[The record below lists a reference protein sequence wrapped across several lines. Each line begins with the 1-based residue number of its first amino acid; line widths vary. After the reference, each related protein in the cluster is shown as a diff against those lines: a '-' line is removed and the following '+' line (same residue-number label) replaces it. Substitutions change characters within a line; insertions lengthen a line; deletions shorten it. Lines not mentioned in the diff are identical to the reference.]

1 MGEFEKQLDI
11 KETILRRIG
20 NTPLMK
26 LENIPGVVVSPKVTI
41 YAKAEW
47 FNPGGSVKDRA
58 ALNMIVE
65 AQRSGKLTKDKI
77 IVDATSGN
85 TGIAYAM
92 IGAVLGYRVH
102 LAVPANASPERKRML
117 NAYGADVTYT
127 DPLEGTDGAQLFVK
141 KLVAEQSEKYFYPDQ
156 YNNPANWQAHYRT
169 TAVEILKQTGGRITH
184 FVAGLGTTGT
194 FVGAARRLKEFNPE
208 IRCIAVQPDSPLHG
222 LEGLKH
228 LPTALVPGIYD
239 AKLADEH
246 MEVSTEEAYAIVKRL
261 AREQGLLVGLSSGA
275 AMVAAQRVAQTM
287 SEGIVVTIF
296 ADDGS
301 KYLSDQLWEE
311 DMNLRKM

>member
-208 IRCIAVQPDSPLHG
+208 IRCIA
-222 LEGLKH
+222 
-228 LPTALVPGIYD
+228 
-239 AKLADEH
+239 
-246 MEVSTEEAYAIVKRL
+246 
-261 AREQGLLVGLSSGA
+261 
-275 AMVAAQRVAQTM
+275 
-287 SEGIVVTIF
+287 
-296 ADDGS
+296 
-301 KYLSDQLWEE
+301 
-311 DMNLRKM
+311 